1 MEAKNKDR
9 HDALVQKILEGL
21 DRSYQKLLETKRRN
35 NEELIILQDN
45 KIVRVKP

>member
-1 MEAKNKDR
+1 MKTKEYNEE
-9 HDALVQKILEGL
+9 LVDKIILGLEK
-21 DRSYQKLLETKRRN
+21 SHQKLLATKRRN